1 MRGKIS
7 RTILLTLLFLAA
19 HPDSLPACAA
29 CYGDTDAPM
38 SKGLTWAISVLVA
51 IIGGVLAGV
60 VAFFIRTVK
69 HSEIVTEDAV
79 AGGQPTK

>member
-7 RTILLTLLFLAA
+7 KTILLTLLFLAA
-19 HPDSLPACAA
+19 RPDSLLACAA

-38 SKGLTWAISVLVA
+38 SKGLTWAITVLVA
-51 IIGGVLAGV
+51 VVGLVLAGV
-60 VAFFIRTVK
+60 IAFFVRTVK

-79 AGGQPTK
+79 SSGLPTK